1 MGSNSVRT
9 AIAVAFALLMLTA
22 VTTGARAA
30 GEKFFV
36 IAESVST
43 SMEARRIIRQQR
55 WQEAPLRQAEYVLV
69 VVRSS
74 LMMPLIGIY
83 DGIGELQRDA
93 ENQLNISGPN
103 FVVYIFRLDDNLR
116 PTELKRVNYPARD

>member
-1 MGSNSVRT
+1 
-9 AIAVAFALLMLTA
+9 MLTA

-83 DGIGELQRDA
+83 AASVSCSETPRT
-93 ENQLNISGPN
+93 N
-103 FVVYIFRLDDNLR
+103 
-116 PTELKRVNYPARD
+116 